1 MSIISTVFFSV
12 MWTNYVQIR
21 VQHLCELHTYLKIR
35 ASYAIYGTPAPVLQS
50 LASQASAQYE
60 EAVNIA
66 KNHYTQASGAIVGTP
81 KPAYEEALSSL
92 QSAYSGSLSDASV
105 KLQSALGHTASLTN
119 MWAKPT
125 QGAYESI
132 SSAASSRL
140 QAALSQASAQ

>member
-1 MSIISTVFFSV
+1 
-12 MWTNYVQIR
+12 
-21 VQHLCELHTYLKIR
+21 
-35 ASYAIYGTPAPVLQS
+35 

-60 EAVNIA
+60 EAVNLA
-66 KNHYTQASGAIVGTP
+66 MSQYTKASAAILGAP

-92 QSAYSGSLSDASV
+92 GSAYSGSLSGASL

-132 SSAASSRL
+132 SSVASSRL
-140 QAALSQASAQ
+140 AAALSQASAQ